1 LPSEIPAGLSPQSVI
16 KAMQLDKKATDGRI
30 KFVMSEGIGKTRFH
44 WLSPG
49 EVLAALEM

>member
-1 LPSEIPAGLSPQSVI
+1 MQSVI
-16 KAMQLDKKATDGRI
+16 AAMQLDKKAAGGRI

-49 EVLAALEM
+49 EVLSALER